1 MYINLVLIPFVI
13 VLGLL
18 LSVNDNKR
26 NRGIYIIFCS
36 LVFLVIGSLR
46 NPEWMTSQYGLDT
59 AKYKDLFEFFSE
71 VRWQECWEMAVN
83 RYKYGGE
90 DDIGFVALNKL
101 ISLVTNDFS
110 IYSILTGLIFFIPF
124 SLMLHRFSTSMR
136 QLIFAYVFYVVLI
149 QVFIFGAAR
158 QMISIGLDIMALLLV
173 VDRKKWIALIFF
185 LIGVTIHF
193 SSLIFLIPLLMVWL
207 NIKPRPLK
215 LTHILCFIM
224 FPVVLAF
231 PNQII
236 VFMGESVGVEKY
248 ANYGVGDVSGRVS
261 TFVVLIEL
269 LSVLCLIAIKKKDLL
284 NIPHL
289 SNIYVMAPFFTLMAP
304 LLMADGAMIRVS
316 LYYHLFLTLLVPYSL
331 DCLFKTK
338 DNWIAYVLAIGFFIA
353 LSGKGME
360 YYFFWQYQS

>member
-18 LSVNDNKR
+18 LSVNDSKR

-46 NPEWMTSQYGLDT
+46 SPEWMTEQYGIDT
-59 AKYKDLFEFFSE
+59 AKYKSLFESFSQ
-71 VRWQECWEMAVN
+71 VSWQECWDMAVD
-83 RYKYGGE
+83 RYRYGGD

-101 ISLVTNDFS
+101 ISLVTNDFN
-110 IYSILTGLIFFIPF
+110 IYSILTGLIFFVPF
-124 SLMLHRFSTSMR
+124 GLMLYRFSTSMR
-136 QLIFAYVFYVVLI
+136 QLIFAFVFYVLLI
-149 QVFIFGAAR
+149 QVFILGAAR
-158 QMISIGLDIMALLLV
+158 QMISIGFDIMALLLV
-173 VDRKKWIALIFF
+173 VDRKRWMAIIF
-185 LIGVTIHF
+185 LLLGVTIHF
-193 SSLIFLIPLLMVWL
+193 SSFLFLIPLLMVWL
-207 NIKPRPLK
+207 NVKPRLLK
-215 LTHILCFIM
+215 LIHILCFIM

-248 ANYGVGDVSGRVS
+248 ANYGIGDVSGGVS
-261 TFVVLIEL
+261 TFVALIEI
-269 LSVLCLIAIKKKDLL
+269 LSVLCLIAIKQKDLFY
-284 NIPHL
+284 IPNL
-289 SNIYVMAPFFTLMAP
+289 SQIYVMAPLFTLMAP

-316 LYYHLFLTLLVPYSL
+316 LYYHLFLALLVPYSI

-338 DNWIAYVLAIGFFIA
+338 DSWIAYVLTSGFFIA

-360 YYFFWQYQS
+360 YYFFWQY